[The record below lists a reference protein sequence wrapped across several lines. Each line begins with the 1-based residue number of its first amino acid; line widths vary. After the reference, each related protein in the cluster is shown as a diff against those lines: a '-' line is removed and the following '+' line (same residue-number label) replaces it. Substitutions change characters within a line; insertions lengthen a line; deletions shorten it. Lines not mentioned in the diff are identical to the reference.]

1 MPWWPLP
8 RPFTLPR
15 QLHADTRS
23 PCLVCLQPLYHR
35 QHGIC
40 SVCRS
45 HFPLITYPCRQ
56 CGIGRSC
63 PNSRCMF
70 CQVSAPPWDSL
81 TAIADY
87 SEPFTYLLAKLKYR
101 QQFWL
106 AEALARQ
113 LLLTLLTA
121 RRENPTPW
129 PDLILPVP
137 LQRQRQWW
145 RGFNQSEY
153 LARALS
159 HWLQIPL
166 DSDALIR
173 YKSKRAQH
181 TLRAS
186 ERRLN
191 QLNTYAV
198 TKPLH
203 GLRVA
208 LLDDVVTTGSTVS
221 VISHALREQGASH
234 IQIWCLCRTQ

>member
-1 MPWWPLP
+1 MLCRPLL
-8 RPFTLPR
+8 RLFAQRYTL
-15 QLHADTRS
+15 QADTRS
-23 PCLVCLQPLYHR
+23 PCLVCQQPLYHR

-40 SVCRS
+40 SVCKS
-45 HFPLITYPCRQ
+45 HFPLISFPCRR
-56 CGIGRSC
+56 CGMGRLHI
-63 PNSRCMF
+63 NSRCIP
-70 CQVSAPPWDSL
+70 CQNAPVPWDSL
-81 TAIADY
+81 IAIADY
-87 SEPFTYLLAKLKYR
+87 SEPFTYLLAKLKYQ

-121 RRENPTPW
+121 RREHPAPW

-159 HWLQIPL
+159 HWLKIPL
-166 DSDALIR
+166 DPDALIR
-173 YKSKRAQH
+173 YKRQRAQH

-186 ERRLN
+186 ERRHN

-198 TKPLH
+198 TKPLR

-221 VISHALREQGASH
+221 VISHALREQGVRH